1 MGVIVSDNFDPKV
14 PKFLDDRQSFKTLRD
29 MKAFD
34 TNLLP
39 DGFET
44 YCVQTDKKYKYLSTN
59 ISRLDTGKWREI
71 TSSGSSVLQSDL
83 TFTKDVGYVTKG
95 TVYGAGTPIEDILR
109 DMAYKEL
116 VGEALT
122 YYGYFDCN
130 ATGVAVTNPTV
141 DQIKALN
148 SEAVGTKEF
157 SFYIENM
164 DYGQIV
170 YAIPKSFGGLTKI
183 IVDSTFNYLTSSFT
197 ITEMVIDGIDYK
209 VYFLTDCIGLS
220 NKVLVECS

>member
-1 MGVIVSDNFDPKV
+1 MMDGILAIGYAQQLFDS
-14 PKFLDDRQSFKTLRD
+14 L
-29 MKAFD
+29 A
-34 TNLLP
+34 
-39 DGFET
+39 
-44 YCVQTDKKYKYLSTN
+44 ST
-59 ISRLDTGKWREI
+59 GG
-71 TSSGSSVLQSDL
+71 SGSSVLQSDL
-83 TFTKDVGYVTKG
+83 TFTKDVGYITKG

-109 DMAYKEL
+109 DMVYR
-116 VGEALT
+116 EAIGSQT

-148 SEAVGTKEF
+148 SKVVGTKEF

-164 DYGQIV
+164 HYGQIV
-170 YAIPKSFGGLTKI
+170 YAIPKSFGDLTKI
-183 IVDSTFNYLTSSFT
+183 IVDSSHNYLNSSFT

-209 VYFLTDCIGLS
+209 VYFLTEPIGLS

>member
-14 PKFLDDRQSFKTLRD
+14 PKFLDDRQSFKTLQD
-29 MKAFD
+29 MLAFD

-59 ISRLDTGKWREI
+59 ISRLDTGKWREM
-71 TSSGSSVLQSDL
+71 TSNSGSSVLQSDL

-95 TVYGAGTPIEDILR
+95 TVYSTGTPIEDILR
-109 DMAYKEL
+109 DMVYKEL

-157 SFYIENM
+157 SFYIDM
-164 DYGQIV
+164 YCGQIV

-183 IVDSTFNYLTSSFT
+183 IVNSTFNYLNSSFT

-209 VYFLTDCIGLS
+209 VYFLTEPIGLPD
-220 NKVLVECS
+220 KVLIECS

>member
-39 DGFET
+39 DGFEC
-44 YCVQTDKKYKYLSTN
+44 YVVAKDKKYKYLSTN
-59 ISRLDTGKWREI
+59 ISRLDTGKWREV
-71 TSSGSSVLQSDL
+71 TSSSVLQSDL

-95 TVYGAGTPIEDILR
+95 TVYTAGTPIEDILR
-109 DMAYKEL
+109 DMVYR
-116 VGEALT
+116 EAIGSPT

-130 ATGVAVTNPTV
+130 ATSVAVTNPTV

-148 SEAVGTKEF
+148 SEVVGTKEF

-164 DYGQIV
+164 TYGQIV
-170 YAIPKSFGGLTKI
+170 YAIPKSFGALTKI
-183 IVDSTFNYLTSSFT
+183 IVDSTFNYLSSSFT
-197 ITEMVIDGIDYK
+197 IVDMIIDGIDYK
-209 VYFLTDCIGLS
+209 VYFLTDCIGLP
-220 NKVLVECS
+220 NKTLVECS